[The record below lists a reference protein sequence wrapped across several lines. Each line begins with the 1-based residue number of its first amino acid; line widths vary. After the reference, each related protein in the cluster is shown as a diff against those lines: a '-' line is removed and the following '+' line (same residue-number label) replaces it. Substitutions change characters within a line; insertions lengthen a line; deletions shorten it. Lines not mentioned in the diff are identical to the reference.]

1 MLDSELSMFFA
12 IAHCNIPMK
21 TKDMGE
27 IVCNSIASDI
37 SLEQKRVPIKGG
49 NNILTRETKNQQII
63 YCWLIRDFKSIEILV
78 QTSLEFFPFASTF
91 GSRIKFRVDIF

>member
-63 YCWLIRDFKSIEILV
+63 VGSSGIS
-78 QTSLEFFPFASTF
+78 SLSKYSYKRRSSSSLSHLHSGLE
-91 GSRIKFRVDIF
+91 